1 MVALA
6 QPEYMVMLTNLAG
19 DYRTDRDRIATLQT
33 GLRDEVG
40 VVQWLWTI
48 EPNPKATGYHLHAW
62 GWGDAFSK
70 DQLAEQAGMVGYGL
84 SEYLDQ
90 MVDGVPISIKQGVG

>member
-6 QPEYMVMLTNLAG
+6 QPDYMVLVTNLVG
-19 DYRTDRDRIATLQT
+19 HYPTDRDGIANLQK
-33 GLRDEVG
+33 GLRDQVG
-40 VVQWLWTI
+40 AVQWLWTI

-70 DQLAEQAGMVGYGL
+70 DQLAE
-84 SEYLDQ
+84 
-90 MVDGVPISIKQGVG
+90 